1 MTPSASFVSLPS
13 GIRRLPWL
21 RIAQVGLL
29 LLVVLVVVG
38 CAVPASSGAPGA
50 SGSPAAPTHTPA
62 PPLQPAKPGDPVST
76 LAWLFTPVFQ
86 AMFIVLVAVYDFF
99 TFIGAPA
106 AIAWA
111 IVFLTLLVRTIVIPL
126 YRRQLVSQR
135 RMQMLQPEIKE
146 IQRRYKGDG
155 VKARV
160 AQQELFKERGVSPLA
175 GCLPLI
181 LQMPLLL
188 IMYSV
193 ISNGLTN
200 VNPTAMLQVFGHQ
213 VVPLTCNNINPA
225 TGQPDAALG
234 PCIDTIIPFLGT
246 TIDVSKPSTIF
257 DIHLGGFVLGI
268 SILAIAAALLQLVM
282 SRMLLPQTKPA
293 DDDPNTKIQRQTM
306 LLLPLISV
314 AYGGF
319 LPAGLFIYWITANI
333 YTIIQQYFIVGW
345 GGTFP
350 LFGWTPA
357 FAHGHT
363 PRFPV
368 TMPPPPEPSKRA
380 PILTDADKKTTAE
393 KTIRPRERGRQGRR
407 GRRR

>member
-1 MTPSASFVSLPS
+1 MTPSASTRSAWPMNL
-13 GIRRLPWL
+13 RRLPWA
-21 RIAQVGLL
+21 RIAQVALL
-29 LLVVLVVVG
+29 VLVVLVVAG
-38 CAVPASSGAPGA
+38 CAANGAPGA
-50 SGSPAAPTHTPA
+50 SGGASAAPSHSPA

-76 LAWLFTPVFQ
+76 IAWLFTPVFQ
-86 AMFIVLVAVYDFF
+86 VMFIVLVGVYDFF
-99 TFIGAPA
+99 SAIGAPA

-111 IVFLTLLVRTIVIPL
+111 IVILTLLVRTIVIPL

-135 RMQMLQPEIKE
+135 RMQLLQPEIKE

-155 VKARV
+155 VKARI
-160 AQQELFKERGVSPLA
+160 AQQELFKERGISPLA
-175 GCLPLI
+175 GCLPMI
-181 LQMPLLL
+181 LQLPLLL

-200 VNPTAMLQVFGHQ
+200 VNPTAMLEVFGHQ

-268 SILAIAAALLQLVM
+268 SILAIVAALLQLVM
-282 SRMLLPQTKPA
+282 SRMMLPQTKPA
-293 DDDPNTKIQRQTM
+293 DDDPNTRIQRQTM

-357 FAHGHT
+357 FALGHT

-368 TMPPPPEPSKRA
+368 SMPPPPEPTKRA
-380 PILTDADKKTTAE
+380 PILNDADKKNTAE